1 MTPNPDPAVRLIVT
15 DMDGTLLDGESR
27 LDPRFY
33 PMLDELLRR
42 GIRFAVASGRQYYT
56 LLDQFAD
63 YAGRIDFI
71 AENGT
76 YVVLAS
82 EGTCESLSTNALI
95 TGISREDAH
104 HAIRL
109 VRTLPGARTVLCGAE
124 SAYIEDRDPY
134 FVSEVSRFY
143 RRMRQVE
150 DLTADLGDRFLK
162 IAVFAAKA
170 SVPMRERLAV
180 LEDRFKVVI
189 SGDNWVDLG
198 NPVADK
204 GAGLRRV
211 LEYRGI
217 DPAEVLAFGDQMN
230 DREMLELAGY
240 SYAMANGAPDLK
252 PFARFI
258 APANT
263 EAGVLRVISNLIF
276 NLRTDNR

>member
-1 MTPNPDPAVRLIVT
+1 MTPTPDPAVRLIVT

-76 YVVLAS
+76 YVVLS
-82 EGTCESLSTNALI
+82 SDTEPWIN
-95 TGISREDAH
+95 GISTEEAH
-104 HAIRL
+104 RVIRL
-109 VRTLPGARTVLCGAE
+109 VRTLPGARAVLCGAA

-189 SGDNWVDLG
+189 SGENWVDVG
-198 NPVADK
+198 SPSADK

-211 LEYRGI
+211 LARHGI

-230 DREMLELAGY
+230 DREMLETAGI
-240 SYAMANGAPDLK
+240 SYAMANAAPDLK
-252 PFARFI
+252 ACARFI